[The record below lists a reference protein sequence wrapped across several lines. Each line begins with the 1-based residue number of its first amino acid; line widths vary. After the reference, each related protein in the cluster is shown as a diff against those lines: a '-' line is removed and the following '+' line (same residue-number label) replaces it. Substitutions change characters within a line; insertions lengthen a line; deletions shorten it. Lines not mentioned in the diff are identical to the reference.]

1 MGFKTEKFK
10 KLQWVKNAS
19 KECGAQSKVIEE
31 APSEDVVVKSWTKK
45 RGQMWV
51 SCKPEKCI
59 KLLESDVGLYE
70 VLCKFPQKVYFD
82 IDKTTN
88 LECDGLEQMKSIIE
102 MWFPG
107 AVMAI
112 SGSKTESKHSYHIV
126 LTNYKIDNEEQRE
139 VLKWI
144 VKEKLCP
151 MDDAFDWK
159 VYTSNR
165 CMKCVNQSKH
175 NDSRIQEI
183 IENDDL
189 QSHLISA
196 FIPQDAES
204 IVTLHSNAGN
214 TDSIHNSSVSIID
227 EFASSTVT

>member
-1 MGFKTEKFK
+1 MKIEGIRQKT
-10 KLQWVKNAS
+10 
-19 KECGAQSKVIEE
+19 
-31 APSEDVVVKSWTKK
+31 
-45 RGQMWV
+45 
-51 SCKPEKCI
+51 I
-59 KLLESDVGLYE
+59 K
-70 VLCKFPQKVYFD
+70 
-82 IDKTTN
+82 
-88 LECDGLEQMKSIIE
+88 

-144 VKEKLCP
+144 VKEKLHP
-151 MDDAFDWK
+151 MNDAFDWK

-175 NDSRIQEI
+175 NDNRIQEI
-183 IENDDL
+183 IENNDL

-196 FIPQDAES
+196 FIPSEQS
-204 IVTLHSNAGN
+204 
-214 TDSIHNSSVSIID
+214 
-227 EFASSTVT
+227 